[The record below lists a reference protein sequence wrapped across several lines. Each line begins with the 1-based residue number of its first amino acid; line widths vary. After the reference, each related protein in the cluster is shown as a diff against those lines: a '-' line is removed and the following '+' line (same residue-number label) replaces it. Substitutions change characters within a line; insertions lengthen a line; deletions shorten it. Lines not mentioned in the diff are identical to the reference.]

1 MMITVSEFWLGV
13 IATIGI
19 EVGASFLILLYFT
32 IRYSIWR
39 NNISQLESRRNA
51 SKSSKGDENE

>member
-1 MMITVSEFWLGV
+1 MTIIVSEFWLGV

-32 IRYSIWR
+32 IRYS
-39 NNISQLESRRNA
+39 LESRRNA
-51 SKSSKGDENE
+51 SKSSRSSDKQDTEK